1 MDGSGHGLILAIVFN
16 SAIKVAQVSIQQK
29 SSFCGQK
36 NEEIPLGC
44 INCIEAHLFR
54 VNIKWLPLAR
64 VAKTALP
71 LQELQIV
78 SLEKLT

>member
-44 INCIEAHLFR
+44 I
-54 VNIKWLPLAR
+54 
-64 VAKTALP
+64 
-71 LQELQIV
+71 
-78 SLEKLT
+78 